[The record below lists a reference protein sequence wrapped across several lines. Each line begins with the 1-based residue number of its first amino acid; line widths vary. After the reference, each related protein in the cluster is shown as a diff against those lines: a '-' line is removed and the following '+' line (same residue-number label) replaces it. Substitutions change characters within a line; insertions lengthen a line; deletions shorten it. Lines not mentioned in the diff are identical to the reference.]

1 MRSQFHSVFSSVAS
15 LPSGV
20 SGSTSADDMAGWSP
34 QRRGFLRAV
43 SAGAGMMALGPL
55 VGCGSSNASPQSDSI
70 KMSLMQDQQFWTD
83 VQGAFTLNAEK
94 TFMNIGTAGS
104 MSKRVQ
110 DRFDL
115 ENRAYARESLN
126 GYGSFATERTAAAPG
141 FGVDPDELVFS
152 GNTSDGMCHAVLGV
166 DWKAGDVII
175 TTNHEHPGGN
185 VPMQIAADRYGVEI
199 VRVLMPVGTSA
210 YMPPGGGTGATH
222 NAQTY
227 INLFDAK
234 ISEVRAQGKRVR
246 AMVWSSPTYKTGTL
260 LPIRKLVQLAIARS
274 TAADPIITIVDGA
287 HLPGMKALNYASEGM
302 DFMAGAGHKWQ
313 CGPGSTGIL
322 IVRNKV
328 RATANPLPL
337 PKYWPVV
344 TSAYPPTTP
353 AGAQWQVRATGPTAT
368 YDIASIIS
376 SCGSKHAPLFKSL
389 AEACKQWDEIGRA
402 KIQTYTDTLS
412 KYLKTLIVDR
422 WGSAD
427 VLYSPNDDEL
437 ACALTSFN
445 PFITRSRITSSAT
458 STAFVNTLLTKYGF
472 VVRNVNV
479 PIGTIDPATQP
490 TDHWPIRISTHLW
503 HDAADVERLVDAMW
517 TEAQLIG

>member
-1 MRSQFHSVFSSVAS
+1 MRNPPPNEFSISDTPLS
-15 LPSGV
+15 
-20 SGSTSADDMAGWSP
+20 SAGADLRQVDDVTAWLP
-34 QRRGFLRAV
+34 QRRHFLRMLGV
-43 SAGAGMMALGPL
+43 GAGAVALGPMF
-55 VGCGSSNASPQSDSI
+55 GCGSSNASPQSDGI
-70 KMSLMQDQQFWTD
+70 KLSLAQDQQFWTD
-83 VQGAFTLNAEK
+83 VQGMFTLNPAK

-126 GYGSFATERTAAAPG
+126 GYGSFATERAAAAPG

-166 DWKAGDVII
+166 EWKAGDVII

-210 YMPPGGGTGATH
+210 YMPAGGGTGTVH
-222 NAQTY
+222 SAQTY
-227 INLFDAK
+227 LNLFDAK
-234 ISEVRAQGKRVR
+234 ITEVRAQGKRVR

-287 HLPGMKALNYASEGM
+287 HLPGMKAINYAEQGM

-322 IVRNKV
+322 IVRNKI
-328 RATANPLPL
+328 RSAANPLPL

-353 AGAQWQVRATGPTAT
+353 AGVQWAARATGPTAT
-368 YDIASIIS
+368 YDIAAILS

-389 AEACKQWDEIGRA
+389 SEACTQWDEIGRA

-412 KYLKTLIVDR
+412 KYLKTLIIDR
-422 WGSAD
+422 WGVDA
-427 VLYSPNDDEL
+427 LYSPDDDEL

-445 PFITRSRITSSAT
+445 PFITKSRITNGAT
-458 STAFVNTLLTKYGF
+458 STALVNTMLTKYGF

-479 PIGTIDPATQP
+479 PIGTINPATQP

-503 HDAADVERLVDAMW
+503 HDAADVEKVVDALW
-517 TEAQLIG
+517 AEAQLLG